1 MDRSDE
7 KMTDRQ
13 VRHLATT
20 DFATNLVVQAGAGT
34 GKTSLL
40 VERALNAIGS
50 GVTDVEGLAAITFTE
65 KAAGEMRERLALG
78 LDRLRALAC
87 DEIELDET
95 EAADRAFR
103 YLTGDGGQVALDIA
117 ARALSAMEEL
127 DGGTVVTIHGFCS
140 ELLRRF
146 PIEAGVDPDFI
157 VDSGEQTRS
166 LLRSEWESFLTAEL
180 GADGRRGELWRN
192 TLGDTSLGRLG
203 ETARALAGFGIP
215 EKLLDGDSGIS
226 TRELFAET
234 ADDLDREIREMLER
248 QRGMTDGTR
257 AIFSY
262 AASALA
268 GLRDDGLEGF
278 RTALDANAEL
288 LAKIT
293 ASRWSKPKVTKK
305 LENVTKTDFDRLLD
319 ESSRIVRGLN
329 PVDDRRAGEIV
340 TLLGAFIREF
350 RERSLRRGYVSFDG
364 LLALPRDLL
373 RDHRQVRRSL
383 KRSYRLLL
391 VDEFQD
397 TDPLQYEIVLLLAE
411 RTDDEADDAY
421 AARLAPGRLFV
432 VGDPKQSIYRF
443 RGADYSAYRRAIDRI
458 VEDGGR
464 KLELLANFR
473 SVPGVLNPVNRLFS
487 AGGCWSASAYQP
499 EYVAID
505 PARPQDDPAPRMEL
519 WSVDLESGA
528 RAEERREAEG
538 RVLAAAIRERVV
550 TQGLCDYRNITI
562 LFRAFTNIA
571 HYLRPLRERGVPFVV
586 DGGRDFLQRPEVAQ
600 LIATLRT
607 VSQPSDPAALLAFL
621 RSPAGAA
628 SDTELAEY
636 ARNRGSWDWRRP
648 VDPRRFPLIAD
659 GFERLQRISE
669 ETVGLPADAVI
680 RRVIERTHLL
690 PLGAAAFEGPQRVAN
705 LRKLAAAAGELARDG
720 RLSLEDVVD
729 AIADGQLEE
738 IKTDRPLADDAADA
752 VRITSIHRMKGL
764 ENDWIILPDFARQ
777 KHSPG
782 SESVSID
789 AVVVPDGRTALALKV
804 DRIVNSAQVWHDC
817 ENRAHADAEEIRV
830 LYVAMTRAKESAVV
844 LVGPSRNNATWVN
857 ALAPWGYDPEN
868 VPADGAMLCNGEV
881 LHRRV
886 QAGEQRE
893 AAIVESSEDVREAVR
908 RYGEAVDRLQ
918 TAAVAPLSTPSGT
931 DEGQPFSRES
941 REASAT
947 SGRELGKGVGQVL
960 HQLLEHWNLRDP
972 GTLVSDL
979 DSLVLS
985 VARESGLDAKEL
997 KARALPILD
1006 GFLASDLVD
1015 RLRSVE
1021 IVGREVPMLFRDPE
1035 GRVFNGSVDLLYR
1048 DGDGRLF
1055 VADYKTD
1062 RDDDEQR
1069 LVERYGK
1076 QLGIYADAA
1085 HAAMGGLF
1093 APRQELWLLAKGT
1106 RIPV

>member
-1 MDRSDE
+1 MGDPNH
-7 KMTDRQ
+7 KMTDRE

-50 GVTDVEGLAAITFTE
+50 GVTEVEGLAAITFTE

-87 DEIELDET
+87 NESEFDEA

-103 YLTGDGGQVALDIA
+103 YLTGDGGQSAPDIA
-117 ARALSAMEEL
+117 ARALTAMEEL

-146 PIEAGVDPDFI
+146 PIEAGVDPDFV
-157 VDSGEQTRS
+157 VDTGEQARS
-166 LLRSEWESFLTAEL
+166 LLRSEWDSFLTSEL
-180 GADGRRGELWRN
+180 GSNGQRGELWRN
-192 TLGDTSLGRLG
+192 ALGDSSLSRLG
-203 ETARALAGFGIP
+203 ETAHALAGFGIP
-215 EKLLDGDSGIS
+215 EELLDAAPGIS
-226 TRELFAET
+226 TRELFAGT
-234 ADDLDREIREMLER
+234 ADRLVREIREMLER

-257 AIFSY
+257 TFFSY
-262 AASALA
+262 VASALT
-268 GLRDDGLEGF
+268 GLRDDGLDGF
-278 RTALDANAEL
+278 RAALDANPDL

-293 ASRWSKPKVTKK
+293 APRWSKPKVNKK
-305 LENVTKTDFDRLLD
+305 LENVSEAEFDRRVA
-319 ESSRIVRGLN
+319 ESARIVRGLH
-329 PVDDRRAGEIV
+329 PVDDRRAGEV
-340 TLLGAFIREF
+340 LTLLGDFIREF
-350 RERSLRRGYVSFDG
+350 RERLLRRGYVSFDG
-364 LLALPRDLL
+364 LLALTRDLL
-373 RDHRQVRRSL
+373 RDHRQVRKSL

-421 AARLAPGRLFV
+421 SARLAPGRLFV

-487 AGGCWSASAYQP
+487 AGGCWNASAYQP

-505 PARPQDDPAPRMEL
+505 PARLQDDPAPRVEL
-519 WSVDLESGA
+519 WTVELSPGA

-628 SDTELAEY
+628 SDAELAAY
-636 ARNRGSWDWRRP
+636 ARDGGGWDWRLP
-648 VDPRRFPLIAD
+648 IDPLRFPKIAGAFD
-659 GFERLQRISE
+659 RLQRIAE
-669 ETVGLPADAVI
+669 ESIGLPADAVV
-680 RRVIERTHLL
+680 RRVIEGTHLL

-720 RLSLEDVVD
+720 RLSLEEVVE

-764 ENDWIILPDFARQ
+764 ENDWVILPDFARQ
-777 KHSPG
+777 KHAHG
-782 SESVSID
+782 SDGISID
-789 AVVVPDGRTALALKV
+789 AVVVPDGRNALALKV
-804 DRIVNSAQVWHDC
+804 DEIVNSAQVWHDF

-830 LYVAMTRAKESAVV
+830 LYVAMTRARERAVV
-844 LVGPSRNNATWVN
+844 LVGPSRSNAAWVD
-857 ALAPWGYDPEN
+857 ALAPWGYDPEE
-868 VPADGAMLCNGEV
+868 VPDDDALLCNGGV

-886 QAGEQRE
+886 RATERQEPAVGER
-893 AAIVESSEDVREAVR
+893 SEDVREAVR

-918 TAAVAPLSTPSGT
+918 SAAVPPLATPSGIE
-931 DEGQPFSRES
+931 EGRPFSPDAREVTA
-941 REASAT
+941 RG
-947 SGRELGKGVGQVL
+947 GRELGKATGRVL
-960 HQLLEHWNLRDP
+960 HVLLENWDLRDT
-972 GTLVSDL
+972 GALASDL
-979 DSLVLS
+979 GRLAAT
-985 VARESGLDAKEL
+985 VARESGLDAEEL
-997 KARALPILD
+997 TARASPILD
-1006 GFLASDLVD
+1006 EFLASDLVD

-1021 IVGREVPMLFRDPE
+1021 VVGREVPMLFRDRE

-1048 DGDGRLF
+1048 DGDGRLV

-1062 RDDDEQR
+1062 RDDDEQK
-1069 LVERYGK
+1069 LAERYGE
-1076 QLGIYADAA
+1076 QLGIYADAV

-1093 APRQELWLLAKGT
+1093 APRRELWLLAKGT